1 MSRRISYIVYLDGR
15 PVSSCCVRSADDALA
30 YARHWQG
37 TAPYR
42 SLVVRPEAD
51 CSADD
56 LAALDASESARCDAW
71 TTARVSGVDGA
82 LSIA

>member
-1 MSRRISYIVYLDGR
+1 MSRRISYIVFLDGS
-15 PVSSCCVRSADDALA
+15 PVSACCVRSADDALA

-51 CSADD
+51 CTADD
-56 LAALDASESARCDAW
+56 LEALDASESARCAGW
-71 TTARVSGVDGA
+71 TTARAAGVDGS